1 MLFWIPRLLVAW
13 VALLLAGTAI
23 AKDGGRVSAH
33 SILGTGRGLDHV
45 GILVANLAEA
55 GTLFSKRLGFTI
67 DAGGKLPFGTENATI
82 DFADETFLEL
92 IAISDRATALQRKP
106 GLVRFLDRGEGAPF
120 AVMEVASAQ
129 QSFEALTRRG
139 HRLNPPNHVTMSYPG
154 VAESAPGWT
163 SLFFAR
169 PPLAGDPLFFIE
181 YDPWR
186 EFQERHP
193 EFKPDTRHSNGATKL
208 RSAWLAVTNAEMAAD
223 TMRRMGFA
231 TRGRVLLPSLE
242 ARGCIVRAGKGDL
255 VLLSSVHNRG
265 PVATFLSRHEGGIV
279 GVTIEVRDLRAT
291 REFLQLSLGAAP
303 RRVRGPFG
311 EAILLEPEATHGIW
325 IEFVGMDAP

>member
-1 MLFWIPRLLVAW
+1 MVAK
-13 VALLLAGTAI
+13 GE
-23 AKDGGRVSAH
+23 GRVSAH
-33 SILGTGRGLDHV
+33 PILGTGRGLDHV
-45 GILVANLAEA
+45 GILVTNLAEA

-82 DFADETFLEL
+82 DFSDETFLEL

-106 GLVRFLDRGEGAPF
+106 SLVRFLDRGEGAPF
-120 AVMEVASAQ
+120 VVLEVDSAQ
-129 QSFEALTRRG
+129 QAFEALTRRG
-139 HRLNPPNHVTMSYPG
+139 HRLMPPSHVTMSYPR

-169 PPLAGDPLFFIE
+169 HPFAGDPLFLIE

-186 EFQERHP
+186 AFQERHP
-193 EFKPDTRHSNGATKL
+193 EYKPDTRHTNGATRL

-231 TRGRVLLPSLE
+231 TRSRVLLPSLE
-242 ARGCIVRAGKGDL
+242 ARGCLVRAGKGDL
-255 VLLSSVHNRG
+255 VLLSSVHSRG
-265 PVATFLSRHEGGIV
+265 PVASFLSRHEGGIV

-291 REFLQLSLGAAP
+291 DEFLRLSLGTAP

-311 EAILLEPEATHGIW
+311 EAILLEPKATHGIW
-325 IEFVGMDAP
+325 IEFVELGSH